1 MAAEWPLL
9 AEEEEDE
16 AEVARAWRAVEAVRV
31 TADVAAA
38 ARHLMA
44 LLRRVQAHG
53 GLCDEG
59 PALDTAIRRYERCW
73 LQLAG
78 RLSDDEMCR
87 LLPPIDVEWV
97 WLCHRL
103 NPVFPDR
110 PDVLPCALYHPPLY
124 SHPSL
129 HRMNLLATAFPSHC
143 LPIPLPSHPTAFP
156 SHCLPIPLPSHPTAF
171 PSHCLPIPLPS
182 HPTAFPSHC
191 LPIPLPSHPTAFPSH
206 CLPIPLPSHPTA
218 FPSHCLPIPLP
229 SHPTAKHEAYGR
241 ECEARVG
248 RVVEQAVFDTSECD
262 PSHLPATNH
271 AACSSSSSSSS
282 SSGDGRE
289 AAEAATRR
297 VWDRLFPHEPYDLF
311 EPRRAGS
318 SQHGGGVGDADDDGA
333 RESTQCGRG
342 NEDRG
347 EAQGGP
353 AGEERGSFGEGPR
366 CCNFGAGARCSLAC
380 VEGRRGEGRG
390 AESRG
395 EPAGASEGSL
405 RGSRTAEASRE
416 PGAVDL
422 LAGAGVESREAA
434 EGAGEGQHVQ
444 YDLRAAVLQQR
455 GLFLEVDRPWMV
467 QTAYLRGSVQ
477 RYRMFLCLFK
487 SNPATPLTPTCDID
501 LIWHAHMMCARAYA
515 TDCHHLVGRLIAHH
529 DSLSPTPALAPSAL
543 ACSPCDLA
551 GPRSPGP
558 RHLEAAHRATA
569 LLWERT
575 FAVPFARAGAVPP
588 AHASSLPPAMRMG
601 GAAVGHEQQATAE
614 GAGEQEGSWACNQC
628 RSDTAAGADVERQQQ
643 RQHTEQQLRSSKK
656 ADADKESVGSGGT
669 GEQGEKVR
677 RMAVA
682 GCVSAGEANAG
693 LGLWQRSTV
702 DVEVTV
708 WTVRGLLLP
717 APDCLSVSL
726 SALHAAPAFSA
737 RTPALPFHPAAPPP
751 RWRHG
756 FSVQAEVA
764 SEGLRLSLHAH
775 SPSLLSS
782 LLPWLL
788 PPAPRELGSAV
799 LTWHRLLQHPS
810 LLLHCLLPL
819 APPGCTPAAYAAATA
834 PLTAASTAATG
845 SSGLV
850 ARAAEE
856 GGVERVGGAG
866 GRAEGSVGCP
876 AGQAGLQVGVSL
888 TPATAA
894 PFLLRAVPVCT
905 SDDRGAMLC
914 ASLAQHR
921 PQCGEQAGRWVSRTV
936 LDHRGV
942 EAFVMRTRW
951 EAFVMRTRWEAF
963 VMRTSPSPLI
973 HFSLSSPAPHPPP
986 LSDFVCCP
994 APLLPH
1000 SLEPWSRVAE
1010 GVWEDHKRPKPGGWS
1025 YVPTDATPLPLTAP
1039 LHERVGVCRGPVL
1052 AQAVPRGGGGVR
1064 SGHGNGEKEGG
1075 GVGAGGGLVVR
1086 YALMG
1091 CLPGAAMAELGV
1103 RCRVVDGALVQ
1114 GSLQLELQEEGG
1126 HQVALLPGRHLSYTV
1141 CGAAAAEEHGF
1152 ATLVRYTGGPGLA
1165 RATALL
1171 NWRGCVVE
1179 VAREESVA
1187 LALLLCVA
1195 IAEALHD
1202 MLAAP
1207 RCMCFRPMLLP
1218 NPDPDTHWQA
1228 LCLNHGSHAPSS
1240 DAARPSRGGRSEER
1254 GEESGWAMGEQ
1265 AERRWW
1271 EQRPLAWMPGAA
1283 SCDFGACGPSFTHG

>member
-1 MAAEWPLL
+1 MTCTHAHDPCSGLTTSPL
-9 AEEEEDE
+9 
-16 AEVARAWRAVEAVRV
+16 
-31 TADVAAA
+31 TSSS
-38 ARHLMA
+38 
-44 LLRRVQAHG
+44 LLRCP
-53 GLCDEG
+53 LPSPS
-59 PALDTAIRRYERCW
+59 PAP
-73 LQLAG
+73 
-78 RLSDDEMCR
+78 
-87 LLPPIDVEWV
+87 LLPP
-97 WLCHRL
+97 
-103 NPVFPDR
+103 
-110 PDVLPCALYHPPLY
+110 
-124 SHPSL
+124 PS
-129 HRMNLLATAFPSHC
+129 
-143 LPIPLPSHPTAFP
+143 
-156 SHCLPIPLPSHPTAF
+156 
-171 PSHCLPIPLPS
+171 
-182 HPTAFPSHC
+182 
-191 LPIPLPSHPTAFPSH
+191 
-206 CLPIPLPSHPTA
+206 
-218 FPSHCLPIPLP
+218 
-229 SHPTAKHEAYGR
+229 
-241 ECEARVG
+241 
-248 RVVEQAVFDTSECD
+248 
-262 PSHLPATNH
+262 
-271 AACSSSSSSSS
+271 
-282 SSGDGRE
+282 
-289 AAEAATRR
+289 
-297 VWDRLFPHEPYDLF
+297 
-311 EPRRAGS
+311 
-318 SQHGGGVGDADDDGA
+318 
-333 RESTQCGRG
+333 
-342 NEDRG
+342 
-347 EAQGGP
+347 AQ
-353 AGEERGSFGEGPR
+353 
-366 CCNFGAGARCSLAC
+366 
-380 VEGRRGEGRG
+380 
-390 AESRG
+390 
-395 EPAGASEGSL
+395 
-405 RGSRTAEASRE
+405 
-416 PGAVDL
+416 
-422 LAGAGVESREAA
+422 
-434 EGAGEGQHVQ
+434 
-444 YDLRAAVLQQR
+444 
-455 GLFLEVDRPWMV
+455 
-467 QTAYLRGSVQ
+467 
-477 RYRMFLCLFK
+477 
-487 SNPATPLTPTCDID
+487 
-501 LIWHAHMMCARAYA
+501 MCARAYA

-529 DSLSPTPALAPSAL
+529 DSLSPAPALAPSAL

-575 FAVPFARAGAVPP
+575 FAVPFARAGAMHRQGVPP

-677 RMAVA
+677 CMAVA

-751 RWRHG
+751 RWRHR
-756 FSVQAEVA
+756 FSLQAEVA

-775 SPSLLSS
+775 SRSLLSS

-921 PQCGEQAGRWVSRTV
+921 PQAGRWVSRTV

-942 EAFVMRTRW
+942 EAFVMRTR
-951 EAFVMRTRWEAF
+951 
-963 VMRTSPSPLI
+963 
-973 HFSLSSPAPHPPP
+973 
-986 LSDFVCCP
+986 
-994 APLLPH
+994 
-1000 SLEPWSRVAE
+1000 VAE
-1010 GVWEDHKRPKPGGWS
+1010 GVWEDHKRPKPVQPTERTIVLHQGGWS

-1075 GVGAGGGLVVR
+1075 GVGAGGELVVR

-1141 CGAAAAEEHGF
+1141 CGAAAAEEQGF

-1195 IAEALHD
+1195 IAEALRD

-1207 RCMCFRPMLLP
+1207 RCMCVRPMLLP

>member
-59 PALDTAIRRYERCW
+59 PALDTAIRRHAILLPAPHPLSANSYERCW

-103 NPVFPDR
+103 NP
-110 PDVLPCALYHPPLY
+110 
-124 SHPSL
+124 
-129 HRMNLLATAFPSHC
+129 
-143 LPIPLPSHPTAFP
+143 
-156 SHCLPIPLPSHPTAF
+156 
-171 PSHCLPIPLPS
+171 
-182 HPTAFPSHC
+182 
-191 LPIPLPSHPTAFPSH
+191 
-206 CLPIPLPSHPTA
+206 
-218 FPSHCLPIPLP
+218 
-229 SHPTAKHEAYGR
+229 EAYSR
-241 ECEARVG
+241 ECGARVG

-262 PSHLPATNH
+262 PSHHPATNH
-271 AACSSSSSSSS
+271 AACSSSSSS
-282 SSGDGRE
+282 GGGRE
-289 AAEAATRR
+289 AAEAAARR
-297 VWDRLFPHEPYDLF
+297 VWDRLFPHEPYDLC
-311 EPRRAGS
+311 EPRRAGR

-342 NEDRG
+342 NEGRG

-353 AGEERGSFGEGPR
+353 AGEERGSLGEGPR
-366 CCNFGAGARCSLAC
+366 CCNEGAGARCSLAC

-390 AESRG
+390 AESGG

-405 RGSRTAEASRE
+405 RGSRAAEASRE
-416 PGAVDL
+416 PGAVEV

-444 YDLRAAVLQQR
+444 YDLRAAVLRQR
-455 GLFLEVDRPWMV
+455 GLFLQVDRPWMV
-467 QTAYLRGSVQ
+467 QAAYLRGSVQ
-477 RYRMFLCLFK
+477 RYHMFLCLLK
-487 SNPATPLTPTCDID
+487 ANPATPLTPTCDID

-515 TDCHHLVGRLIAHH
+515 TDCHHLAGRLIAHH
-529 DSLSPTPALAPSAL
+529 NSLSPTPALPPAAL
-543 ACSPCDLA
+543 ACSPCALA
-551 GPRSPGP
+551 GLPSPGP
-558 RHLEAAHRATA
+558 RCMEAAHRATA

-575 FAVPFARAGAVPP
+575 FAVPFARAGATHRQGVPP
-588 AHASSLPPAMRMG
+588 ARASSLPPAMRMG
-601 GAAVGHEQQATAE
+601 RAAVGHEQQATAE
-614 GAGEQEGSWACNQC
+614 GAGEQEGSWARTQC
-628 RSDTAAGADVERQQQ
+628 RSDSAAGADVERQQQ
-643 RQHTEQQLRSSKK
+643 RQHMEQQLRSSKK
-656 ADADKESVGSGGT
+656 ADADKESVGSEGT

-726 SALHAAPAFSA
+726 SALHAAPSFST

-751 RWRHG
+751 RWRHR
-756 FSVQAEVA
+756 FSLQAEVA

-834 PLTAASTAATG
+834 PLTAASTAAAG
-845 SSGLV
+845 SSGLA

-856 GGVERVGGAG
+856 GGVERVGGGG

-888 TPATAA
+888 APATAA

-914 ASLAQHR
+914 AALAQHR
-921 PQCGEQAGRWVSRTV
+921 PQAGRWVSRTV

-942 EAFVMRTRW
+942 

-986 LSDFVCCP
+986 LSEFVCCP

-1010 GVWEDHKRPKPGGWS
+1010 GVWEDHKRPKPVQPTERTIVLHQVIASAVEQGGWS

-1064 SGHGNGEKEGG
+1064 SGHGNGEKEGV
-1075 GVGAGGGLVVR
+1075 GVGAGGELVVR

-1179 VAREESVA
+1179 VAREESVP

-1202 MLAAP
+1202 MLAAS

-1240 DAARPSRGGRSEER
+1240 DAARPSSGGRSEER

-1283 SCDFGACGPSFTHG
+1283 SCGAGACGPSFTHG